1 MTKANPR
8 DDNNGGRRG
17 YYTHNYCPACR
28 RWFSKEFSS
37 CPFCRNPW
45 IRRSPKMPRCRKKY
59 TQNPRYTV
67 EQAREI
73 YRRFIGRGYSREEA
87 AEFTRAI
94 TGLEIEAEE
103 AEAITVEAAE
113 A

>member
-1 MTKANPR
+1 MTERRPEDN
-8 DDNNGGRRG
+8 NNGGR
-17 YYTHNYCPACR
+17 YYAYNYCPVCR
-28 RWFSKEFSS
+28 RWFAKEFSS

-59 TQNPRYTV
+59 AQNPRYTV

-94 TGLEIEAEE
+94 TGIDIEVAEE
-103 AEAITVEAAE
+103 AEAIAVEAAE